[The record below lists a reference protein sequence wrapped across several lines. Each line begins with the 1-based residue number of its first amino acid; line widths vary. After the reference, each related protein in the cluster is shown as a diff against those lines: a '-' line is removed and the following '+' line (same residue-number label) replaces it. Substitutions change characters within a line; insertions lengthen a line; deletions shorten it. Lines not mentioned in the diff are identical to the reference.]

1 MPRERRTSGC
11 GFAAAARRAASVV
24 TWLAIGAGVAG
35 GVSSCGGDNGA
46 SHLVL
51 YVSADDYVAREVVRA
66 FEEQTGIRVDL
77 VGDTEVN
84 KNTGLANRIRAEA
97 SSPRADV
104 FWSSECFMMIQLA
117 EEGLLEPFSHADVE
131 SWPVELRDAARR
143 WHGFAPRAR
152 VIVYSTERVS
162 PEEAPKTWIHLTRE
176 RWRGRVVMA
185 DPRFGTTRGHL
196 GALKVFFD
204 GQLPGGYEA
213 FLGNLAYNQARLLTS
228 GNAGVVQAVARG
240 EADVGMTDTD
250 DVWAAQ
256 RNGAKVDLVYPWH
269 GEENER
275 GAGTLVIPN
284 TVALIRGAK
293 NHEQA
298 GEFIRFLLSE
308 RVERMLVESDSRNI
322 PIRESVMKDYPQ
334 YAVPEPLRIDL
345 KRVAEVM
352 DGAVEAAMRILG
364 SSAGES

>member
-1 MPRERRTSGC
+1 MPHERRTSGC
-11 GFAAAARRAASVV
+11 GMAAKAHWAASVV
-24 TWLAIGAGVAG
+24 IRFAIGGALAA
-35 GVSSCGGDNGA
+35 GVSSCGGNDDA
-46 SHLVL
+46 ARLVL

-97 SSPRADV
+97 ASPRADV

-117 EEGLLEPFSHADVE
+117 DEGLLEPFAHPELE
-131 SWPVELRDAARR
+131 SWPTTLRDAERR

-162 PEEAPKTWIHLTRE
+162 PEEAPRTWLQLTRE

-185 DPRFGTTRGHL
+185 DPRFGTTRGHM
-196 GALKVFFD
+196 GAFKVFFD
-204 GQLPGGYEA
+204 GQLPGAYEA
-213 FLGNLAYNQARLLTS
+213 FLGNLAYNQVRLLTS

-240 EADVGMTDTD
+240 DADVGMTDTD

-269 GEENER
+269 GEEGER

-284 TVALIRGAK
+284 TVALIKGAQ
-293 NHEQA
+293 NPAQA
-298 GEFIRFLLSE
+298 GQFIRFLLSE
-308 RVERMLVESDSRNI
+308 RVERILAKSDSHNI
-322 PIRESVMKDYPQ
+322 PIRDTVKKDYPQ
-334 YAVPEPLRIDL
+334 YTVPEPLTIDL
-345 KRVAEVM
+345 KQVAAAM
-352 DGAVEAAMRILG
+352 DDAVEVAMRVLG
-364 SSAGES
+364 PGAGGF